1 MNYKSRLFKGILF
14 LTTFL
19 MINQPVMIIADTTN
33 DNVKTEQNSDSKKTD
48 KNDHDQSNE
57 RESESDEGSSEEY
70 IDESRDKQENDQSK
84 EQNDSHDSED
94 EVSDEN
100 QDGKN
105 TSIDSENSNV
115 DNSEDKKD
123 STSDTID
130 DEGKEEEQV
139 NDDQSDGES
148 EDSKLDEESTSE
160 DSDKIKKANELLELN
175 KNIIPVATP
184 YQLRL
189 KDKQVK
195 VYDLPGYREDKKQV
209 QNLNMAELTK
219 MPLTIKYQDTSTE
232 NKYVQIFK
240 SDSDEA
246 IGWVNEDNAL
256 MVLQGSWIRE
266 NLYVRI
272 NSNNSDIYQ
281 GFNWAIRRKST
292 DVFNKGYK
300 VTGKYEH
307 INGIT
312 YYSLYDSNGKWDGY
326 VNSKDVV
333 DIGSAQGPWIAD
345 KRYVSVT
352 SNKAVIRRGF
362 TSGKTVGGN
371 HYLKTYLVK
380 GRYNHINGITYYSLY
395 EDSKWI
401 GYIDSKFVTTADG
414 RQGIWIKNN
423 IYVIVNGNYK
433 TYSNFSWKT
442 RLSSKTVKNKTYKV
456 KGEYHHMNGYTYYS
470 LYDINN
476 KWQGYIN
483 SNATA
488 NVDGAQGKW
497 IHENKKVI
505 IHGKNY
511 QVYQNFQWE
520 VRQSGSQVYNKVYT
534 VKGKYHHM
542 NGYTYYSLYNEK
554 GQWQG
559 YINSNG
565 TKNSTG
571 WYTSNGMIYL
581 ENGKRYGLRNGNFIL
596 VSLAKQRTWGVK
608 GGKTIVDTPIIS
620 GKPGSPTVT
629 GNFKIEWGKT
639 RNTYLIGANYRSHV
653 SYWIPFTSDNMYGI
667 HDSSWQWNGYGGNL
681 YKLGFGSH
689 GCVNTPISAMRTLYD
704 AFPKGTQVIVY

>member
-105 TSIDSENSNV
+105 TSIDSENSNM

-130 DEGKEEEQV
+130 DEGKEEQV

-195 VYDLPGYREDKKQV
+195 VYDLPGYREDKRQV
-209 QNLNMAELTK
+209 QNLNMAELIK

-240 SDSDEA
+240 ADSEDA
-246 IGWVNEDNAL
+246 IGWVNEDSDL
-256 MVLQGSWIRE
+256 MALQGSWVRE
-266 NLYVRI
+266 NLYVKI
-272 NSNNSDIYQ
+272 NANNSDIFQ
-281 GFNWAIRRKST
+281 GFNWTVRRKT
-292 DVFNKGYK
+292 ADVLNKGYK
-300 VTGKYEH
+300 VTGKYNH
-307 INGIT
+307 VNGNT
-312 YYSLYDSNGKWDGY
+312 YYSLYDDNGNWDGY
-326 VNSKDVV
+326 INSKDVV

-345 KRYVSVT
+345 RRYVTVT
-352 SNKAVIRRGF
+352 NNNAVIRRGF

-380 GRYNHINGITYYSLY
+380 GKYNHMNGITYYSLY
-395 EDSKWI
+395 DNNKWMGYVDSKN
-401 GYIDSKFVTTADG
+401 VRTASG
-414 RQGIWIKNN
+414 KQGIWISNSK
-423 IYVIVNGNYK
+423 YVTVARNFT
-433 TYSNFSWKT
+433 TYSNFSWKH
-442 RLSSKTVKNKTYKV
+442 RLSPKQVKNKTFKV
-456 KGEYHHMNGYTYYS
+456 NGEYRHMNGDTYYS
-470 LYDINN
+470 IYNIN
-476 KWQGYIN
+476 
-483 SNATA
+483 
-488 NVDGAQGKW
+488 
-497 IHENKKVI
+497 
-505 IHGKNY
+505 
-511 QVYQNFQWE
+511 
-520 VRQSGSQVYNKVYT
+520 
-534 VKGKYHHM
+534 
-542 NGYTYYSLYNEK
+542 

-559 YINSNG
+559 YINAKATINVNGPEGNWISEKKKVIISSKSYDAYQGFSWKVKQTGSQIYNKVFTVKGKYNHMNGITYYSIYNDRGQWQGYIDSRG
-565 TKNSTG
+565 TKNNTG

-596 VSLAKQRTWGVK
+596 VSLAKQRAWGVK